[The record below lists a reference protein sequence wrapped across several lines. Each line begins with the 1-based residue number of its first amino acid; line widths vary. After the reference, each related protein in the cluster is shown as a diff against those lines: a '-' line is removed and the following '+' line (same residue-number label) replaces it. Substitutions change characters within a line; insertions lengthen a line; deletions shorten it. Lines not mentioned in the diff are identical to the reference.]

1 MHPFTSLILCMDVNT
16 PAFVAVLF
24 GHTVRCVMN
33 AAALRDLIEELV
45 SERKPNP
52 VECEMVTSP
61 GSACP
66 LMATSRHAERC
77 ARESA

>member
-1 MHPFTSLILCMDVNT
+1 MHRFTSLIQCMDVNT

-24 GHTVRCVMN
+24 GHTVRCAMN

-61 GSACP
+61 GSECP
-66 LMATSRHAERC
+66 LLTHSGLCTAINRRFS
-77 ARESA
+77 